1 MAISVS
7 ISSRIVILVSVLV
20 VCLVVFNPVDA
31 DETTVVERALLD
43 VVCLQGLGCARGHAG
58 LAASAA
64 AVFLRVLPGIRRSA
78 PATPPSP
85 PTAANASVLE
95 FQLQTSTNLHLPVVF
110 SSELR

>member
-1 MAISVS
+1 MAISISIS
-7 ISSRIVILVSVLV
+7 ISSRVVILVSVLV
-20 VCLVVFNPVDA
+20 
-31 DETTVVERALLD
+31 TVVERALLD
-43 VVCLQGLGCARGHAG
+43 VVCRQGLGCARGHAG
-58 LAASAA
+58 LAANAA
-64 AVFLRVLPGIRRSA
+64 AVFLRVLPGIWRSA